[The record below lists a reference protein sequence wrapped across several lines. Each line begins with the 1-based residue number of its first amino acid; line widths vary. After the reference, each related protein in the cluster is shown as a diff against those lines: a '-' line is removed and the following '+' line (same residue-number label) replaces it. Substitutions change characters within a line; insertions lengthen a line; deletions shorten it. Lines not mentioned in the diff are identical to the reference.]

1 VLALIFLA
9 LPARA
14 AVIEVAP
21 GELTAAL
28 AAARAGDT
36 LVLLPGVHAGP
47 VTVDKPLTLRGR
59 DGAVIDGGGTGNVV
73 KVTAADAA
81 LRDLTIRNSGRS
93 LEAMDSGVFLDK
105 TADRAVVAGNLI
117 EGSLFGV
124 YVWGPDDALVTGNRI
139 QGLTD
144 LRVNERGNGVSLWN
158 APGSRVE
165 DNLIRDGRDGIFTT
179 TSKRNLFAGNR
190 FEGVRFAV
198 HYMYTN
204 QSEVSGN
211 VSIGNDVGYALMY
224 STGIRATGNVSR
236 GDRDHGFMLNFA
248 NSSEV
253 VGNAV
258 LGGGEKCVFIYN
270 SNKSEFRR
278 NWFEG
283 CAIGVHFTAGSERN
297 AFRANAFVG
306 NETQV
311 KYVGT
316 RHLDWA
322 TGGVG
327 NYWSDNVAF
336 DLDGDGIADL
346 PYRPNDLVDQVVWR
360 VPAAKL
366 LLNSPAVL
374 LVRWAQSQF
383 PALMPGGVVDT
394 APLMSP
400 PEIAALPQ
408 EAR

>member
-1 VLALIFLA
+1 MLALIFLA